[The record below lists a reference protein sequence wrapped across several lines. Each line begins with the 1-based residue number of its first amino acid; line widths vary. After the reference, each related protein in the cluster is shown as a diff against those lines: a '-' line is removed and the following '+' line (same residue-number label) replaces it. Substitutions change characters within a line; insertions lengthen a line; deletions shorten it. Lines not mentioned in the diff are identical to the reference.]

1 MLLLEKYKKKLSLD
15 VRGYLGICGEWGR
28 IFLLGD
34 REQIWRRGSILRTY
48 PAPLTSLAKL

>member
-28 IFLLGD
+28 IFPLGD

-48 PAPLTSLAKL
+48 PAPLTSQAKL

>member
-1 MLLLEKYKKKLSLD
+1 MLLLEKYKKKLTLD

-28 IFLLGD
+28 IFPLRD
-34 REQIWRRGSILRTY
+34 REQIWRRGSILLAF